1 MPLAPSEPPSSGQ
14 GRRAQDPALSPLE
27 RSFTHIGPPDRI
39 DEVSPSVIGPYRIES
54 TLGRGGAGTVFL
66 AQDDRTNEEVA
77 IKLLRTS
84 GVPSTQAARLAR
96 EFQALSELEHPNV
109 VKVFDTGVHEGSPYL
124 VMEYVDGLNLRS
136 YLSLDW
142 LAPTLSDS
150 FSQVSILDH
159 RGAGGGF
166 DLDALFDEPDT
177 EELVAP
183 TRSSTESALAL
194 RDEAPPVLSIEE
206 LNRPERVGRLKDA
219 VVQICDA
226 LSYIHAHGLV
236 HRDLKPSNIL
246 VDPDRRVR
254 LMDFGLAKYLAEDQ
268 GITVSGKVVGTYRY
282 MAPEQAL
289 GEPLDARA
297 DLYALG
303 VILYE
308 LMTGQPPYDGS
319 TPAELWQRI
328 LDHEPPALQ
337 SLNPGVDDQIAY
349 ITQRLL
355 RKDPDDRFRT
365 AEEILDLLLS
375 G

>member
-1 MPLAPSEPPSSGQ
+1 MLT
-14 GRRAQDPALSPLE
+14 L
-27 RSFTHIGPPDRI
+27 
-39 DEVSPSVIGPYRIES
+39 IGPYRIEG
-54 TLGRGGAGTVFL
+54 TLGRGGAGTVFR

-77 IKLLRTS
+77 IKVLRTV
-84 GVPSTQAARLAR
+84 GVPETQAQRLLR
-96 EFQALSELEHPNV
+96 EFQALSDLEHPNV
-109 VKVFDTGVHEGSPYL
+109 VRVFDTGIFEGSPYL
-124 VMEYVDGLNLRS
+124 VMEFVDGLNLRS

-150 FSQVSILDH
+150 FSQISQVSGLLDH
-159 RGAGGGF
+159 RGPGF

-177 EELVAP
+177 EELSTPRLQDFDAP
-183 TRSSTESALAL
+183 LPNGNGEAAPLGL
-194 RDEAPPVLSIEE
+194 DEF
-206 LNRPERVGRLKDA
+206 NRPERVGRLKDA
-219 VVQICDA
+219 LVQICDA

-254 LMDFGLAKYLAEDQ
+254 LMDFGLAKFLAEDR

-289 GEPLDARA
+289 GEPLDGRA

-303 VILYE
+303 VILFE
-308 LMTGQPPYDGS
+308 LLTGQPPYDGES
-319 TPAELWQRI
+319 PAELWQRI
-328 LDHEPPALQ
+328 LDQEPPSIA
-337 SLNPGVDDQIAY
+337 SLNPGADDQLVQ

-355 RKDPDDRFRT
+355 RKDPEDRFRT
-365 AEEILDLLLS
+365 AEEILDLLLT

>member
-1 MPLAPSEPPSSGQ
+1 M
-14 GRRAQDPALSPLE
+14 
-27 RSFTHIGPPDRI
+27 
-39 DEVSPSVIGPYRIES
+39 SPSVIGPYRIES
-54 TLGRGGAGTVFL
+54 TLGRGGAGTVFR

-77 IKLLRTS
+77 IKVLRTT
-84 GVPSTQAARLAR
+84 GVPSTQAARLVR
-96 EFQALSELEHPNV
+96 EFQALSDLEHPNV
-109 VKVFDTGVHEGSPYL
+109 VKVFDTGVFEGSPYL
-124 VMEYVDGLNLRS
+124 VMEYVEGLNLRS

-142 LAPTLSDS
+142 MAPTLSDS
-150 FSQVSILDH
+150 FSQTSAILDH

-166 DLDALFDEPDT
+166 DLEALFDEPDT
-177 EELVAP
+177 EEISGPAP
-183 TRSSTESALAL
+183 RSLEGACSLEVG
-194 RDEAPPVLSIEE
+194 APASLSLGE

-219 VVQICDA
+219 IVQICDA

-254 LMDFGLAKYLAEDQ
+254 LMDFGLAKYLAEDR

-308 LMTGQPPYDGS
+308 LMSGQPPYDAS

-328 LDHEPPALQ
+328 LDEEPPSLQ

-349 ITQRLL
+349 IAQRLL